1 MSISSYALGKLSK
14 FATKKFTKKLSA
26 AQLAAARRNIKKAI
40 AASARKRA
48 AAVGKVVKNP
58 VKYYGK
64 SVTSRSLKRKSKALN
79 KISMKKTSTEKFL
92 ADFNREVTKLGRSRD
107 IVRAQSREIRKAI
120 DATNTKAMKLS
131 KINPNTGLM
140 TLKNDNAINRY
151 RLKRILAENQKLT
164 VKYNTNADI
173 LRNYHSAG
181 IKFAGKRAELENQV
195 DDLAARYKNISNQS
209 LAFKAGTVARDAALV
224 GSAGALT
231 YAGIQ
236 AQNKRQQQKKSKKK
250 S

>member
-14 FATKKFTKKLSA
+14 FATKKFTKKLTA

-40 AASARKRA
+40 AASARKRV
-48 AAVGKVVKNP
+48 AAVGKVAKNP
-58 VKYYGK
+58 LKSYGA
-64 SVTSRSLKRKSKALN
+64 SVTSRSLKRKSKVLN

-92 ADFNREVTKLGRSRD
+92 ADFNRDLVKLGRSRD
-107 IVRAQSREIRKAI
+107 VVRAQNKQIRQAI
-120 DATNTKAMKLS
+120 DATNAKAMKLS
-131 KINPNTGLM
+131 KVNPTTGLM

-151 RLKRILAENQKLT
+151 RLKRILTENEKLT
-164 VKYNTNADI
+164 VKYNKNADI
-173 LRNYHSAG
+173 LRAYHTSG
-181 IKFAGKRAELENQV
+181 IMFAGKRAELENQI
-195 DDLAARYKNISNQS
+195 DDLAARYKKISNQS